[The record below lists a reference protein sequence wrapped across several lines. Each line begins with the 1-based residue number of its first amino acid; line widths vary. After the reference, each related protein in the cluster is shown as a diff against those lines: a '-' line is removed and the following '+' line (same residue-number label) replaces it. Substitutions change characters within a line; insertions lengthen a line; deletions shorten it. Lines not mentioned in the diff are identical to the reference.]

1 MEISEAEFR
10 AANRRMAERIRKE
23 PRAIAANYDAVRR
36 HIVVSLSTGFE
47 VAFPP
52 ERMEGLHRA
61 KPADLEE
68 IEISPA
74 GFDLRFPK
82 LDADFSLPALLEGV
96 FGSRKWMAS
105 HLGAKG
111 GQAKTP
117 AKERASRENGK
128 RGGRPKKARA
138 AA

>member
-10 AANRRMAERIRKE
+10 AANRRMAERIKRE
-23 PRAIAANYDAVRR
+23 PRAIAANYDAERR
-36 HIVVSLSTGFE
+36 RIVVSLSTGFE
-47 VAFPP
+47 VTFPP
-52 ERMEGLHRA
+52 EQMEGLHGA

-74 GFDLRFPK
+74 GFNLHFPK
-82 LDADFSLPALLEGV
+82 LDADFSLAALLEGV
-96 FGSRKWMAS
+96 FGSRKWMAAE
-105 HLGAKG
+105 LGAKG
-111 GQAKTP
+111 GLAKTL

-128 RGGRPKKARA
+128 RGGRPKKVRA